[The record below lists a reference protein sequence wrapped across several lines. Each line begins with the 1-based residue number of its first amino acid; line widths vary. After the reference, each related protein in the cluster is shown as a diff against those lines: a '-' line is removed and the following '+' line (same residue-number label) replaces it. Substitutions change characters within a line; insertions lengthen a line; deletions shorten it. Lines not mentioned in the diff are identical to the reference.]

1 MTPPVPTIRAATIR
15 AALILP
21 LLVHAASADERR
33 APPREVAYKPFIEP
47 PEMARELR
55 ETSRRAQIQADLGL
69 SVICLG
75 YEHPMWNIPVSIFIG
90 GGIFGTYFLP
100 WFDRGDETIGAVG
113 DLRIT
118 WFVLREDG
126 RGLYVTPYLRA
137 GYTSGEDADTGAS
150 GGGVAVTS
158 GAFVGYAF
166 RLSNRLD
173 LRVGAGGQYIY
184 IGGDNGVG
192 ASTPFVALDIALGFR
207 L

>member
-1 MTPPVPTIRAATIR
+1 MTPPVLTIRAATIL
-15 AALILP
+15 A
-21 LLVHAASADERR
+21 LLVMHANAETRR
-33 APPREVAYKPFIEP
+33 AEPREVAYKPFMET
-47 PEMARELR
+47 PEDAKQLR
-55 ETSRRAQIQADLGL
+55 EVSPRAQIQADLGL
-69 SVICLG
+69 SVICVG
-75 YEHPMWNIPVSIFIG
+75 YEHPMWNKPVSVFIG
-90 GGIFGTYFLP
+90 GGIFGSYFLP

-113 DLRIT
+113 DLRVT
-118 WFVLREDG
+118 WFPRSDDG

-137 GYTSGEDADTGAS
+137 GYASGEDADTGAS
-150 GGGVAVTS
+150 GGGVVVTS
-158 GAFVGYAF
+158 GVFVGYGF